1 MDLLC
6 ENRILALLF
15 DLERPGYVERDVLL
29 VVLEHE
35 HLPTALWWEQTL
47 ILGGALEEAGYVV
60 RAHVVAPT
68 RSRDQQLALALLASA
83 DHAALLDFRHC
94 SD

>member
-15 DLERPGYVERDVLL
+15 DLKPPGY